1 MHKTVLIIRV
11 ASNIT
16 KAICNFPGQRRPE
29 LVTWWQWWDLLV
41 IRRQIRTQRAEKG
54 LPVLF
59 TRIRPRGTMAASSN
73 YVLPPPPALEV
84 HDAQAADKWKKLRRA
99 WTNYAL
105 PIELSAKSEAVQ
117 VATLLTV
124 VGEEAREVFSTF
136 SNWEHDG
143 DEGKIGP
150 VLEKFEKYCQPRKHV
165 PFERYRFNR
174 GTQEAGETYYQYRT
188 ALRKLS
194 EGCEFETITPD
205 EILRDRLVIG
215 IRDVH
220 VRGRMLRE
228 SGLTLKRTDE
238 ICHAA
243 ESMTVQLK
251 QVEDSSDS
259 GVSDNGVSAVAGNTE
274 TQQFEKP
281 AEPKRIRECWNYGQ
295 RHEFQKELCPAY
307 GKTCRKCRKPNHF
320 AVKCHSRAAPS
331 SVKAVEDRQEPGSA
345 DETFLMEVAMVT
357 LDDSQFVTLRLKSG
371 NHIRFQV
378 DTGAQCNIVP
388 LEVYK
393 KAHSG
398 LCHSITLADYS
409 LWRRHLARGWNCA
422 APGVARNFPMS
433 SRL

>member
-1 MHKTVLIIRV
+1 MEEI
-11 ASNIT
+11 
-16 KAICNFPGQRRPE
+16 KA
-29 LVTWWQWWDLLV
+29 
-41 IRRQIRTQRAEKG
+41 G
-54 LPVLF
+54 LNQV
-59 TRIRPRGTMAASSN
+59 
-73 YVLPPPPALEV
+73 
-84 HDAQAADKWKKLRRA
+84 
-99 WTNYAL
+99 YAL
-105 PIELSAKSEAVQ
+105 ANELSAKSEAVQ

-174 GTQEAGETYYQYRT
+174 GTQEAGETYDQYRT

-194 EGCEFETITPD
+194 EGCESPD
-205 EILRDRLVIG
+205 EILRDRLVFG

-243 ESMTVQLK
+243 ESLTVQLK

-320 AVKCHSRAAPS
+320 AVKYRSRAAPS

-378 DTGAQCNIVP
+378 DTGAQCNVVP
-388 LEVYK
+388 LKVYK
-393 KAHSG
+393 KATKDV
-398 LCHSITLADYS
+398 TLACVTPSHSRITAYGGDTLPVVETVLLQVWRGTFRCRLDCKIVDRSDIQPLLGRKACIGMKIVTYLDNDKINKPNTSNAHLWGQRQRKS
-409 LWRRHLARGWNCA
+409 L
-422 APGVARNFPMS
+422 PRNILTYLGKEWISWKASTIS
-433 SRL
+433 SWTAVSPQCSTHQGGCQSH